1 MNIPGFTTE
10 SLAAVEEML
19 YGESRW
25 KEQFLTGKTKDNLPR
40 ENKTTHAQGL
50 QDMDIDNHPGKQK
63 GNEGKQKEQSSDSI
77 FPVSIPK
84 GNPQQGPR
92 SRSDLKGLAM
102 FDEVKCPTPKPKKPP
117 ELKSITDQQQQ
128 SNNQGVTKDAV
139 PKEPKP
145 QDAAAQA
152 EREWKTQMC
161 AQQKGAGQGAG
172 VGITFE
178 ENCRQKPQPRSTE
191 QRQATQQ
198 AQQAAQQ
205 QGQTFDQQPQQQVQD
220 LGRQGGQ
227 AERKPTLPICPD
239 STGAKP

>member
-19 YGESRW
+19 YGESPW
-25 KEQFLTGKTKDNLPR
+25 KEQFLTGKTNEKLPR
-40 ENKTTHAQGL
+40 ENKTTIAQGL
-50 QDMDIDNHPGKQK
+50 QDMDIDSRPGRQR

-77 FPVSIPK
+77 SPVALPK

-152 EREWKTQMC
+152 ERERKKQMC
-161 AQQKGAGQGAG
+161 AQKNGAGQGAG
-172 VGITFE
+172 VGVTFE
-178 ENCRQKPQPRSTE
+178 ENCRQKPQPRSAE

-227 AERKPTLPICPD
+227 AERKPTLPIC
-239 STGAKP
+239 TN